1 MHQPFTESFISA
13 LRLRAGRVPL
23 RLGLYSEYGYPV
35 DNLLRVFLP
44 SSVYGLPGDE
54 VTIADSLKSA
64 GYATASIGKWHMG
77 SNPATNSTPKEQG
90 FDYDY
95 SILYSHEEGFPGPPP
110 AADLFPPVPLT
121 ERNEIVEQPVQ
132 LDTVGARFVTRMQQ
146 FIQAVAGNGSAQAD
160 APVSSTSTQEDT
172 GDDPG
177 PLPPIPGLQRGQPFF
192 LYFAPAS
199 THVPLYAQEKWHNA
213 SRRGPYGDAAMQS
226 DAAIGSVMAQLQ
238 ASGLLDSTVV
248 FVTSDNGAW
257 LDPSNGLGGNSAPL
271 EGGSNAPFRGGKGS
285 TWEGGLR
292 EPAVLYAP
300 PAVLAPELVGTVN
313 QDVLSA
319 LDLLPTIRELA
330 GLPAAPYNVSLDGV
344 SWRRMLANNITSVA
358 QQGTGRSS
366 AWQSQSQA
374 HSRVHTQDHTIALA
388 QTWSQKHAA
397 AFAQHSVQQ
406 PDACQQGAPP
416 KHPHSR
422 ALPRPSA
429 ATGRAAALA
438 LQDMLASLP
447 EAGAAAGSP
456 RQRAAR
462 AAGAL
467 RSAGTQLDIGP
478 LLTPFAVASQQW
490 AQPEAQS
497 RVVNPFGSSCPVARG
512 GDVGSAFS
520 PAGHWE
526 QPEGAAAWGA
536 HGLQAARGGDGTGPL
551 HEWVWYWRDNVVYAA
566 RHGPFKAEFFTR
578 EGFGWEAPVKH
589 DPPLLFHL
597 EHDPAEAYPLNTT
610 AAPYAS
616 VVQYISAQAQ
626 SYAAGMVAQA
636 RPSRYTQLDW
646 SLVPCCHKP
655 YNATRAQE
663 FWDEGEYGLSVYE
676 ECVCSNAL
684 VRPTA

>member
-1 MHQPFTESFISA
+1 MGEIQPC
-13 LRLRAGRVPL
+13 LGAGRLPL
-23 RLGLYSEYGYPV
+23 RLGLYSEYGYPL
-35 DNLLRVFLP
+35 DNFLRVFLP
-44 SSVYGLPGDE
+44 SSINGLPGDE
-54 VTIADSLKSA
+54 VTIADSLKTA
-64 GYATASIGKWHMG
+64 GYATASIGKWHLG

-95 SILYSHEEGFPGPPP
+95 SILYSHEEGFPGPAP

-146 FIQAVAGNGSAQAD
+146 FIRTVAGNGTAHDLA
-160 APVSSTSTQEDT
+160 SSTEST

-177 PLPPIPGLQRGQPFF
+177 PLPPLPDVHAGQPFF

-199 THVPLYAQEKWHNA
+199 THVPLYAEEKWHNA
-213 SRRGPYGDAAMQS
+213 SRRGAYGDAAMQS
-226 DAAIGSVMAQLQ
+226 DAAIGAVMAELQ
-238 ASGLLDSTVV
+238 SAGLLQSTVV

-257 LDPSNGLGGNSAPL
+257 LDPSNGLGGNSNPL

-300 PAVLAPELVGTVN
+300 PSVLAPELVGTVN

-319 LDLLPTIRELA
+319 LDLLPTFRELA
-330 GLPAAPYNVSLDGV
+330 GLPAAPHNVSLDGV
-344 SWRRMLANNITSVA
+344 SWRRLLANNLTQAAAASHTGGQWHSQTAARTRIRTQDATIDRAQRWSLQHARAFSLVA
-358 QQGTGRSS
+358 QTAPAVCAVAPGGASAPRAPSTKVPPPPSASS
-366 AWQSQSQA
+366 GM
-374 HSRVHTQDHTIALA
+374 
-388 QTWSQKHAA
+388 AA
-397 AFAQHSVQQ
+397 AM
-406 PDACQQGAPP
+406 
-416 KHPHSR
+416 
-422 ALPRPSA
+422 
-429 ATGRAAALA
+429 A

-447 EAGAAAGSP
+447 EAGVSTAP
-456 RQRAAR
+456 VRQRAAR

-467 RSAGTQLDIGP
+467 RAAGTRVAADK
-478 LLTPFAVASQQW
+478 LLMPAAKHAMAW
-490 AQPEAQS
+490 ARGDE
-497 RVVNPFGSSCPVARG
+497 VLETVNPFGSSCAVRPG

-520 PAGHWE
+520 PAAHAAL
-526 QPEGAAAWGA
+526 PPGAQQWGA
-536 HGLQAARGGDGTGPL
+536 DGLRAAQGSDGTGPL

-597 EHDPAEAYPLNTT
+597 EHDPAEVYPLNTT
-610 AAPYAS
+610 AAPYSS

-626 SYAAGMVAQA
+626 SYAAGMAAQA

-655 YNATRAQE
+655 YNATRAQQ
-663 FWDEGEYGLSVYE
+663 FWDEGEYGLSIFE